1 MGTVY
6 EPVIGGPEQEQ
17 GNGRGARP
25 GSATAATR
33 VAASL

>member
-17 GNGRGARP
+17 GNGRGGRSV
-25 GSATAATR
+25 GQS
-33 VAASL
+33 VI